1 MRVIA
6 SLQFSKRKP
15 DGSEEKIPLPDNY
28 PDAVEM
34 EVQSLDQ
41 VGEVAAAAF
50 KADLK
55 EHGIPIPTDIVVNFT
70 AKVIDYPSRN

>member
-41 VGEVAAAAF
+41 VGVVVAAAF
-50 KADLK
+50 EADLEK
-55 EHGIPIPTDIVVNFT
+55 HSIPIPTDIVVNFT
-70 AKVIDYPSRN
+70 AKVIDHPSRN